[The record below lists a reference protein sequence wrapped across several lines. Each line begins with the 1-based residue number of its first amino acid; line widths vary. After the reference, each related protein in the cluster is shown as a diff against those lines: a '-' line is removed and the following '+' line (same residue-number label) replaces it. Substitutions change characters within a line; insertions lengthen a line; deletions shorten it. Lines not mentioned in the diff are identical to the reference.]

1 MNLEKLRKNAGLRVE
16 EVAAFVGVSHST
28 VYNSEQGRT
37 IPKLRIDQFKT
48 LINLYKCDFE
58 QLWAAVETTSKGKE
72 SARLLA
78 TTESGI
84 AS

>member
-1 MNLEKLRKNAGLRVE
+1 MTLEKLRKNAGLRVE

-28 VYNSEQGRT
+28 VYNWEQGRT

-58 QLWAAVETTSKGKE
+58 QLWSAVEATGKEKE
-72 SARLLA
+72 SA
-78 TTESGI
+78 I